1 MATRTAAER
10 RAEAK
15 ADYDAFLAA
24 CPTRDLLSTIT
35 GKWVSLILAALAGG
49 RLRYSQLAERVAG
62 ISPKMLTQT
71 LRALEADGLIQR
83 EVTLEVPVRVDYLLT
98 HLGESLLP
106 LILNIKTWA
115 EEHMPEVE
123 QARQH
128 FARTC

>member
-10 RAEAK
+10 RAAAK

-24 CPTRDLLSTIT
+24 CPTRDLLSTIS

-49 RLRYSQLAERVAG
+49 SLRYSQLAERVAG

-98 HLGESLLP
+98 PLGESLLP

-115 EEHMPEVE
+115 EEHMPEVDR
-123 QARQH
+123 ARQH
-128 FARTC
+128 FART